1 MKSVSVLAVNGIT
14 FISFHNNSSSIGV
27 KCFKNNAS
35 TLDEGR
41 LMWDSDKLKDFNN
54 GRTYNAGDA
63 WFSSTDGVHDSVSYV
78 HFPYMN
84 FKVYAELGRLL
95 NEYYDT

>member
-1 MKSVSVLAVNGIT
+1 MLRSAMSTKIL
-14 FISFHNNSSSIGV
+14 
-27 KCFKNNAS
+27 FKP

-63 WFSSTDGVHDSVSYV
+63 WFSSTDGIHDSVSYV
-78 HFPYMN
+78 HFPLMQ

-95 NEYYDT
+95 NEYYNT